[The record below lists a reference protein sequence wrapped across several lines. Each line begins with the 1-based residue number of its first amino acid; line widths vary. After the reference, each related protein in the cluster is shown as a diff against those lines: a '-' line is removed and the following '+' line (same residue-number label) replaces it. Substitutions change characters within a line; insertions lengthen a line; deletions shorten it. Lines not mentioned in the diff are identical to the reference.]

1 MAEPL
6 LDFLTGRARAA
17 LPFLRYAA
25 ARNLPASIAN
35 DILRQLGGGLQT
47 QRIGDIYAVLQ
58 QRANPER
65 IARLSGENA
74 VIPIDI
80 HTVSPEQ
87 LSSNY
92 QYVIRTDITTNQQED
107 FLTVSSDVPLSP
119 GQIRQ
124 QGATL
129 FNSGLYKDLEL
140 GTVLP
145 DEIVI
150 VELNRN
156 PL

>member
-58 QRANPER
+58 NRANAER
-65 IARLSGENA
+65 VARLTGENGI
-74 VIPIDI
+74 IPIDL
-80 HTVSPEQ
+80 HVASPNE

-92 QYVIRTDITTNQQED
+92 QYVIQAVINNEATGD
-107 FLTVSSDVPLSP
+107 FLTVSSDIPLSP
-119 GQIRQ
+119 GQIRA
-124 QGATL
+124 QGVFL
-129 FNSGLYKDLEL
+129 FNRSDYRDLEL
-140 GTVLP
+140 GPVVA
-145 DEIVI
+145 DDIQI